1 MMFTACPGRL
11 VSNQPFGSTC
21 RAYSA
26 VPKRSRHCDSE
37 CWNVAIDSPLMEDQR
52 TAGPARNSQ
61 SVAVL
66 QPNLRFREINVP
78 SKLWGAHMVDHISPE
93 FHAEIIV
100 VLFEEHKDLR
110 RVTERTR
117 VLLSNASAKHIEAVA
132 RFLPEHLVPV
142 LPRQMLRAA

>member
-1 MMFTACPGRL
+1 M
-11 VSNQPFGSTC
+11 
-21 RAYSA
+21 
-26 VPKRSRHCDSE
+26 
-37 CWNVAIDSPLMEDQR
+37 
-52 TAGPARNSQ
+52 
-61 SVAVL
+61 
-66 QPNLRFREINVP
+66 
-78 SKLWGAHMVDHISPE
+78 GALMVDHISPE

-132 RFLPEHLVPV
+132 RFLPAHLVPV